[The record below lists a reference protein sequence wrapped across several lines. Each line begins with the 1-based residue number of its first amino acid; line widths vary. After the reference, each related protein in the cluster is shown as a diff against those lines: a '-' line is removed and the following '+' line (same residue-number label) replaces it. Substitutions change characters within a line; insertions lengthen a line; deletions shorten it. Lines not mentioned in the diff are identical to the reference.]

1 MSDGHGAPLW
11 GAVANPHAPQF
22 FMQGN
27 LNQVQL
33 PEVLQFI
40 SMGKSTGLLTVRE
53 PRSGEITLVIHSGR
67 IINSSALERRRRLG
81 DLLVHRGIIK
91 RSTLREIL
99 SLQKKVESDKRLG
112 SILIERDIVP
122 ESTIRDVLR
131 LQLEEEIWNL
141 FGLEEGEF
149 RFQHTPVEQIGEALV
164 EIEIDP
170 LLIEG
175 TRRQDEWRKI
185 VKLIPN
191 DNVVLAVRDLS
202 NDPYLADK
210 RKLSPIEWRV
220 LAQVNGRF
228 QIRAV
233 VNRSGMGRFEVYR
246 IAAELLERNI
256 LYIKT
261 EDPNESREVRRPG
274 SASIPASVASSGGGV
289 TSLLSRLTG
298 GGRRD
303 ERAEKRS
310 FASPI
315 GVLAF
320 FINRLV
326 DQFFDLREFKGGEG
340 DRRLVRA
347 LWTDQIV
354 SHTKADLV
362 TVENN
367 QLNAD
372 QLEEYLRLYEFGE
385 ATQDCY
391 EDSAEAMQALLGA
404 LLKVFS
410 SRVGEKTTNRV
421 VREVLDEVKQ
431 VATHRFA
438 AREFKLE
445 DVVQR
450 VLGAN

>member
-1 MSDGHGAPLW
+1 
-11 GAVANPHAPQF
+11 
-22 FMQGN
+22 MQGN

-141 FGLEEGEF
+141 FGLDEGEF
-149 RFQHTPVEQIGEALV
+149 RFLHTPEEQIGEALV

-170 LLIEG
+170 LLLEG

-185 VKLIPN
+185 AKVIPN
-191 DNVVLAVRDLS
+191 DNVILAVRDLS
-202 NDPYLADK
+202 GDPYLSDK
-210 RKLSPIEWRV
+210 RKVTALEWRV

-228 QIRAV
+228 PIRAI
-233 VNRSGMGRFEVYR
+233 VNRSGLGRFEVYR
-246 IAAELLERNI
+246 LVAEFLERNI
-256 LYIKT
+256 LYIKG
-261 EDPNESREVRRPG
+261 EDSRDEKSDRP
-274 SASIPASVASSGGGV
+274 AATSSTSSTQVPTNSPPISGGV

-298 GGRRD
+298 GGKRD

-315 GVLAF
+315 GYMAF

-326 DQFFDLREFKGGEG
+326 DQFFQLREIKGGTG
-340 DRRLVRA
+340 DQRMMHA
-347 LWTDQIV
+347 LWTDQVV
-354 SHTKADLV
+354 SYTKADLI
-362 TVENN
+362 TVERN

-372 QLEEYLRLYEFGE
+372 RLEEYLRLFEFGE

-391 EDSAEAMQALLGA
+391 EDSLEALQNLLGA
-404 LLKVFS
+404 LIKIFS

-421 VREVLDEVKQ
+421 VREVLEEVKTI
-431 VATHRFA
+431 ATHRYA
-438 AREFKLE
+438 SREFKLE
-445 DVVQR
+445 DTVQKI
-450 VLGAN
+450 LGSA